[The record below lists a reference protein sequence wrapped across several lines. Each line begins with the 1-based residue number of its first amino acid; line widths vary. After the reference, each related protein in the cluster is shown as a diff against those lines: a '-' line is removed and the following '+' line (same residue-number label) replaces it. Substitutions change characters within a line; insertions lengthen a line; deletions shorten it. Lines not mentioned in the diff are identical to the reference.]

1 MLWASEEEPC
11 RDVTCLSSDGE
22 EKVRNNSERVCRSSA
37 VQSGIVAS
45 GFTCLL
51 WMVKTPEGVILD
63 TVWLDS

>member
-1 MLWASEEEPC
+1 M
-11 RDVTCLSSDGE
+11 CLSSDGE
-22 EKVRNNSERVCRSSA
+22 EGRNKSERLYRNSA
-37 VQSGIVAS
+37 VCSGIVAS